1 LAKAAVGT
9 KFYIGTWAVAQLK
22 SIGGLDLT
30 ADTIDVT
37 CLDSTG
43 GWREF
48 IAGFKNG
55 GEVPMSG
62 FFTGTAGQDA
72 LYDIFISGA
81 VTSCSIVFPTTISAN
96 WKFDGVAV
104 KIATGAEVEGAVTFD
119 AAVKVSGQPTLTV
132 G

>member
-1 LAKAAVGT
+1 MAKAAVGT
-9 KFYIGTWAVAQLK
+9 VFKIGTFAVAQLK

-48 IAGFKNG
+48 IGGFKNG
-55 GEVPMSG
+55 GEVSMGG
-62 FFTGTAGQDA
+62 FFTGALGQDEM
-72 LYDIFISGA
+72 YDKFIAGT

-96 WKFDGVAV
+96 WAFDAVVTKFATAVA
-104 KIATGAEVEGAVTFD
+104 TEGAVTFD
-119 AAVKVSGQPTLTV
+119 AAVKVSGQPTLAV